1 MRNSTIVLTL
11 CDEGHVMDYVLDQPQ
26 TWIVGRARDC
36 DIQLP
41 ADDVHVDVSR
51 YHCQIEADPPL
62 VRVRDLG
69 STNGTFVN
77 GELIGAGPLPR
88 GATPDSALPA
98 WELTDG
104 DEIRVGGAVL
114 HVRVSAAAEADADQE
129 MAAGTFFYVPQV
141 T

>member
-1 MRNSTIVLTL
+1 MRSSTIVLTL
-11 CDEGHVMDYVLDQPQ
+11 CDEGRVMDYVLDHPQ
-26 TWIVGRARDC
+26 TCIVGRANDC

-41 ADDVHVDVSR
+41 PDNLHVDVSR

-77 GELIGAGPLPR
+77 GALIGSGPLPR
-88 GATPDSALPA
+88 GAPADTALPA
-98 WELTDG
+98 RDLTDG
-104 DEIRVGGAVL
+104 DEIRVGGAL
-114 HVRVSAAAEADADQE
+114 LQVRISAAAETKHE
-129 MAAGTFFYVPQV
+129 EEEGGTLIYVPQV